1 MIQQQL
7 TIRKPEPFEA
17 ERLTDIALASKQYWG
32 YSDEFMRQCYNELK
46 VTREKLQAPEFQF
59 EVAVMNNTLAGFY
72 CLEKLSA
79 LDFEVEA
86 LFVAP
91 EFIGQGVGRFLWQA
105 LINIA
110 TGAGAETLKIASD
123 PAAESFYLKMG
134 AKRIGEIPSESIAG
148 RELPLL
154 CVELAP

>member
-1 MIQQQL
+1 MRQQQL

-32 YSDEFMRQCYNELK
+32 YSDEFMQQCYNELK
-46 VTREKLQAPEFQF
+46 VTSEKLQAPEFQF

-72 CLEKLSA
+72 CLEKLSEQ
-79 LDFEVEA
+79 DFEVEA

-91 EFIGQGVGRFLWQA
+91 EFIGLGVGRFLWQA

-134 AKRIGEIPSESIAG
+134 AKRIGEIPSEIIAG